1 MSQEMSQVADV
12 EGQGSHYRKVAS
24 FAATDL
30 SWNNVSFT
38 VGSKVKVLT
47 DCWGHVPAGKVCAIM
62 GPSGAGKSS
71 LLNVL
76 AGRSAPAP
84 GINISGSVAV
94 SGQEINPVKFREHI
108 AYVMQDDALMATATP
123 AEALEFSASLRL
135 PPTTTKEEIQ
145 QLVDKL
151 LSELGLM
158 ECKDTVI
165 GGPLLK
171 GISGGQR
178 KRTSVGIELITNPSL
193 LFLDEPTSGL
203 DSFSA
208 FNLAKLLRKVAERN
222 AVILC
227 TIHQPSSEV
236 FFLFD
241 LVIFMKEGRI
251 LYQGPVPDVVSY
263 FASKGFNCPG
273 SSIFY
278 NIPFVIK
285 YSQL

>member
-1 MSQEMSQVADV
+1 MSQVADV

-62 GPSGAGKSS
+62 GPSGARKSS

-84 GINISGSVAV
+84 GINISGSVSV

-178 KRTSVGIELITNPSL
+178 KRTSVGIVHRITA
-193 LFLDEPTSGL
+193 FL
-203 DSFSA
+203 SA
-208 FNLAKLLRKVAERN
+208 TLRSNFAKLKAENESRPEVGSSRK
-222 AVILC
+222 
-227 TIHQPSSEV
+227 S
-236 FFLFD
+236 
-241 LVIFMKEGRI
+241 KEGF
-251 LYQGPVPDVVSY
+251 VM
-263 FASKGFNCPG
+263 
-273 SSIFY
+273 SSIPTEVSF
-278 NIPFVIK
+278 
-285 YSQL
+285 L